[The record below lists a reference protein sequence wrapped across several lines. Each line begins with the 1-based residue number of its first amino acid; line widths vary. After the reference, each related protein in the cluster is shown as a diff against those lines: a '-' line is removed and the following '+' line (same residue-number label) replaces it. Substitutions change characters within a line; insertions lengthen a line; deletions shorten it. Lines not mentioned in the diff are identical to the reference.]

1 MESVLSLSKIQED
14 ERMKRQAYT
23 TPQMRVTLIRCQL
36 LISTSGLDGV
46 GDGGSTGGKEADARE
61 GLWDDEE

>member
-1 MESVLSLSKIQED
+1 
-14 ERMKRQAYT
+14 
-23 TPQMRVTLIRCQL
+23 MRVTLIRCQL

-46 GDGGSTGGKEADARE
+46 SDGGSTGGKEADARE

>member
-1 MESVLSLSKIQED
+1 
-14 ERMKRQAYT
+14 MKKQAYT

-46 GDGGSTGGKEADARE
+46 GDGGDSPGGKEADARE
-61 GLWDDEE
+61 GYWNDEE

>member
-1 MESVLSLSKIQED
+1 
-14 ERMKRQAYT
+14 MKRQAYT

-61 GLWDDEE
+61 SLWDDEE